1 VLFGFTPEGARA
13 LLAVLVGSMLT
24 FIVFVLS
31 ATLIVVQLASGQ
43 STPRVVA
50 LVLAARWVK
59 LALGLLTFTFAYTL
73 SALARVEDRLPD
85 LHVSVA
91 VVLNLACIV
100 AFLRFVQRLSTGL
113 RPAALLQ
120 LVADHA
126 RQVFEDVYPVPYD
139 PARPERSAGQALPA
153 ASVQLVGFAGESGVV
168 MAFGAAG
175 LVRLA
180 EEAGAIIEL
189 VPQVGDFVAVGEPLF
204 RVAGSRSV
212 SPDALRGCVAIGIE
226 RTLEQDPRFV
236 FRILVDIASKAL
248 SPAINDPTT
257 AVQALDHIQHLL
269 LVLSR
274 RHLDD
279 GQVLDRAGKL
289 RLVHG
294 TPGWSD
300 FVMLAVSEVRQ
311 FGAGSLQVNRRLQAM
326 LEHLLEVLPE
336 ARRPPLR
343 EELTLLG
350 KAVDRSFND
359 EEDRRRAKV
368 GDFQGVGGSE

>member
-1 VLFGFTPEGARA
+1 V
-13 LLAVLVGSMLT
+13 
-24 FIVFVLS
+24 
-31 ATLIVVQLASGQ
+31 
-43 STPRVVA
+43 
-50 LVLAARWVK
+50 
-59 LALGLLTFTFAYTL
+59 
-73 SALARVEDRLPD
+73 
-85 LHVSVA
+85 
-91 VVLNLACIV
+91 
-100 AFLRFVQRLSTGL
+100 
-113 RPAALLQ
+113 
-120 LVADHA
+120 
-126 RQVFEDVYPVPYD
+126 
-139 PARPERSAGQALPA
+139 
-153 ASVQLVGFAGESGVV
+153 VGFVGESGVV

-180 EEAGAIIEL
+180 EEADAIVEL

-204 RVAGSRSV
+204 RVVGPRSV
-212 SPDALRGCVAIGIE
+212 SPDALRGCVAIGTE

-257 AVQALDHIQHLL
+257 AVQALDNIQHLL
-269 LVLSR
+269 MLLGR

-279 GQVLDRAGKL
+279 GRVLDRAGKL

-294 TPGWSD
+294 TPGWPD

-336 ARRPPLR
+336 DRRPPLR
-343 EELTLLG
+343 EELVLLG
-350 KAVDRSFND
+350 KAVERSFDN

-368 GDFQGVGGSE
+368 ADRQGVGGSES